1 MIRGLERGQKPALII
16 SECQLGM
23 IDPAV
28 QDRELNHQV
37 QARGILPKIASLAE
51 TFRSVDA
58 PVIHCTI
65 TPPANYENWP
75 VNCVIFGI
83 VRRAGLLYEGSVAA
97 RIATEVAPKAR
108 DIVCDRRS
116 GLTGFAQTELERTL
130 RSFGVETVVLT
141 GVSTN
146 IALPG
151 MALEAVNRLFEVV
164 VPEDCT
170 AGASAESHNA
180 QITTQLPL
188 LAHISTAAEVATAV
202 SAAAWQ
208 RASSARNPR

>member
-23 IDPAV
+23 VDPAV
-28 QDRELNHQV
+28 QDRELNRQV
-37 QARGILPKIASLAE
+37 QTRGILPRIAELAE
-51 TFRSVDA
+51 TFRAAGA

-65 TPPANYENWP
+65 TPPAQYENWP

-83 VRRAGLLYEGSVAA
+83 VRRTGLLYAGSHAA
-97 RIATEVAPKAR
+97 QIAAEVAPKAG
-108 DIVCDRRS
+108 DIVCDRRA

-130 RSFGVETVVLT
+130 RSFGVQTVVLT

-151 MALEAVNRLFEVV
+151 MAIEAINRLFEVV
-164 VPEDCT
+164 IPEDCT
-170 AGASAESHNA
+170 AGATAESHIA
-180 QITTQLPL
+180 QITTNLPTI
-188 LAHISTAAEVATAV
+188 AHISTAAEVASAV
-202 SAAAWQ
+202 SAAGW
-208 RASSARNPR
+208 RRPS